1 MVMGNLNSIS
11 AKQLSSAVKKAAE
24 KSTHLKITKAPELTL
39 ATLRPPI
46 IGFILRDLEAKA
58 SLGELNQLASDVAVS
73 LGAGNTK
80 AAAFVHGG
88 HIIMGYVEEPSIT
101 VFAAE

>member
-1 MVMGNLNSIS
+1 MGNLNSIS
-11 AKQLSSAVKKAAE
+11 AKQLSAAVAKAAE
-24 KSTHLKITKAPELTL
+24 KSTHLKAAKAKELTF
-39 ATLRPPI
+39 ATIRPPI

-58 SLGELNQLASDVAVS
+58 SLGELNQLASDVAGS
-73 LGAGNTK
+73 LGAGTAK

-101 VFAAE
+101 VFTE

>member
-1 MVMGNLNSIS
+1 M
-11 AKQLSSAVKKAAE
+11 
-24 KSTHLKITKAPELTL
+24 
-39 ATLRPPI
+39 
-46 IGFILRDLEAKA
+46 KA